1 MATSRR
7 QPRRITRKR
16 EKNSG
21 ATAPT
26 KASKARRRAKD
37 RASGAPR
44 RPGGYRPAWAG
55 ASAGGGHADAGAGGR
70 LDELPRDLLLRA
82 AREKLPW
89 VQRFVRERC
98 PRGKLTEYATLYA
111 KANGIAE
118 SAIPPYSTLNTWAHR
133 LAAGGLAALVDA
145 PSRQAGQS
153 RAVTG
158 EVAKHFE
165 TGVLLG
171 KGAMGILHYLSQV
184 LPPGTRLPKYPSVYR
199 ALKAYEQREPL
210 LVALARMGPTWFRD
224 HCEEALS
231 HGIFPGGL
239 RLTIDSTVAD
249 VWVKVWLNGEFRA
262 YRPVL
267 TVVEDVGS
275 RALVTFNLSLYA
287 IDSGICL
294 GVLGRALN
302 EDRNYPGLPSV
313 GVPHE
318 ITMDK
323 GAEHQGAFR
332 EALTLLGIDVV
343 PRKDNDPRG
352 GAHVESLIGTI
363 TEEVFKNVPNAYSA
377 CERPFNAYARSD
389 RDVKRNLAS
398 LKYDAY
404 KREVPIEALPT
415 LQDVEAA
422 IWGWAT
428 LYNERPHVSLPVD
441 SPEVQEGLRRVQRI
455 VARQHPFTPDVET
468 DASDAERVA

>member
-1 MATSRR
+1 M
-7 QPRRITRKR
+7 
-16 EKNSG
+16 
-21 ATAPT
+21 
-26 KASKARRRAKD
+26 RA
-37 RASGAPR
+37 A
-44 RPGGYRPAWAG
+44 
-55 ASAGGGHADAGAGGR
+55 R

-82 AREKLPW
+82 TREKLPW
-89 VQRFVRERC
+89 VQRFVREGC
-98 PRGKLTEYATLYA
+98 PRGKLTKYAALYA
-111 KANGIAE
+111 KANGFAKT
-118 SAIPPYSTLNTWAHR
+118 AIPPYSTLNTWAHR

-145 PSRQAGQS
+145 PSPQAGRS

-158 EVAKHFE
+158 DVAKHFE
-165 TGVLLG
+165 AAVLLG
-171 KGAMGILHYLSQV
+171 KGAMGILHHLSHV

-210 LVALARMGPTWFRD
+210 LVALARKGPTWFRD

-249 VWVKVWLNGEFRA
+249 AWVKVWVNSVYIPF
-262 YRPVL
+262 RPVL

-275 RALVTFNLSLYA
+275 RVLVTFNLSLYA

-302 EDRNYPGLPSV
+302 QDRNYPGLPSV
-313 GVPHE
+313 DVPHE

-332 EALTLLGIDVV
+332 EALELLGIDVV

-363 TEEVFKNVPNAYSA
+363 TEEVFKNLPTGYSA
-377 CERPFNAYARSD
+377 CERPFDPYAPAD
-389 RDVKRNLAS
+389 RDVKRNLAA
-398 LKYDAY
+398 LKYDPY

-415 LQDVEAA
+415 LQDLEAA

-428 LYNERPHVSLPVD
+428 LYNERSHVSLPVD